1 MKIIIVGSGKV
12 GYAIARQLAQEKHDI
27 TMVDNEIAHL
37 SRADSTLDVM
47 CIHGSGASVSVL
59 MDAGARTADLVIAVT
74 GADDTNM
81 VCCLLAKSLGARH
94 TVARVRNTE
103 YRRDAEILKRE
114 IGLDM
119 LINPDL
125 AAAQEIARILSF
137 PAAISV
143 EPFAGG
149 RIDMIG
155 LQALP
160 EDSIVG
166 RSLSESHGDRKADVL
181 ICAAQR
187 GDECIIPNGSF
198 VPQADDRLYMVG
210 AKSELQKMLKAM
222 GRPLH
227 RVKTVALLGGSRISM
242 YLSWELARTNTHVRI
257 VEQDH
262 EKCLLLSQHL
272 PEAMII
278 EGDGTDNDLIQ
289 AENIFGADGFVSL
302 TGRDEENLLMA
313 MSARRAGVRKVLAK
327 MTRPN
332 YMELVQD
339 TGLGSIISPKD
350 IIANQI
356 TRYVRALANSQGMAV
371 ESLYKLLG
379 GQVEA
384 LEFLATG
391 PSDRLLHVPLKDL
404 TLRSGVLLAAIV
416 RGGATIIPGGL
427 TTIEEGDRVL
437 VIARS
442 MGLKDLADI
451 LACPLIRT
459 CKTSRASRRGCFFA
473 PGGPISFAVERN
485 GAAGGKYAEVLKPPV
500 SSSPFAAAS
509 KSDPC
514 PEARNVPSRRL
525 FMSTH
530 IQLQRLPQRR
540 VQCRRVRFL
549 AGEKR
554 KGTHRLPDQ
563 QVDAA
568 HRPQAQPR
576 RRLQQRRPPR
586 VVHQIVHHR
595 VPRRRP
601 QKRQVAECRAARHPQ
616 RGGVDHQ
623 PALRRVPR
631 QFIQSAGHG
640 AVGVPRRQRLRPA
653 DAAVTHGDAGR
664 TRLRQRM
671 THRRGRAPRAQ
682 QQHLLPAGVGSVP
695 GQTVQKSGA
704 VRVVADGPSL
714 PETHG
719 VHRAA
724 GRRTA
729 VHLVQQRHDGL
740 LQGHGHVAPGA
751 PAVLR
756 PAHKVRQLT
765 GPHRPHIVAVCR
777 PGLLYHGPVDQR
789 RQTVGHRVADDIQ
802 LPHTQAAPPQPAWG
816 AASRPRSGAFSFR

>member
-137 PAAISV
+137 PV

-327 MTRPN
+327 MHRPN

-451 LACPLIRT
+451 LA
-459 CKTSRASRRGCFFA
+459 
-473 PGGPISFAVERN
+473 
-485 GAAGGKYAEVLKPPV
+485 
-500 SSSPFAAAS
+500 
-509 KSDPC
+509 
-514 PEARNVPSRRL
+514 
-525 FMSTH
+525 
-530 IQLQRLPQRR
+530 
-540 VQCRRVRFL
+540 
-549 AGEKR
+549 
-554 KGTHRLPDQ
+554 
-563 QVDAA
+563 
-568 HRPQAQPR
+568 
-576 RRLQQRRPPR
+576 
-586 VVHQIVHHR
+586 
-595 VPRRRP
+595 
-601 QKRQVAECRAARHPQ
+601 
-616 RGGVDHQ
+616 
-623 PALRRVPR
+623 
-631 QFIQSAGHG
+631 
-640 AVGVPRRQRLRPA
+640 
-653 DAAVTHGDAGR
+653 
-664 TRLRQRM
+664 
-671 THRRGRAPRAQ
+671 
-682 QQHLLPAGVGSVP
+682 
-695 GQTVQKSGA
+695 
-704 VRVVADGPSL
+704 
-714 PETHG
+714 
-719 VHRAA
+719 
-724 GRRTA
+724 
-729 VHLVQQRHDGL
+729 
-740 LQGHGHVAPGA
+740 
-751 PAVLR
+751 
-756 PAHKVRQLT
+756 
-765 GPHRPHIVAVCR
+765 
-777 PGLLYHGPVDQR
+777 
-789 RQTVGHRVADDIQ
+789 
-802 LPHTQAAPPQPAWG
+802 
-816 AASRPRSGAFSFR
+816 